1 MVSKK
6 TTMQD
11 IADAVGVSR
20 VTVWKALKNHKGV
33 SERVRLQVRK
43 AAQEMGYISSGLE
56 LPAVRGSIGRTV
68 SVIVSRPESSV
79 FWTSII
85 HRAAKEL
92 AEQQINLLYT
102 YVPFSYKEG
111 YRFPALLTDGT
122 ISGAIILN
130 VYDKEMLR
138 LINTLDMPR
147 VHLDTVTTISP
158 FELHGDVFLLE
169 GYESVKKIT
178 GSILDSGRTQLG
190 FIGDIGYARTN
201 HDRYAGFLAA
211 FAERKLPIKQEYC
224 LTSSLGVHDYY
235 SRIANFLN
243 KCHQLPQ
250 GFVCASDDVAFFVY
264 QYLKEKN
271 IQVPEDIVISGYD
284 GFPEYENSTEFLTT
298 VVVNTSQL
306 GKRLARQLQY
316 RIENPDAAYEHIY
329 INSPIR
335 YGAST
340 RG

>member
-1 MVSKK
+1 MGKK

-20 VTVWKALKNHKGV
+20 VTVWKALKNHQGV

-43 AAQEMGYISSGLE
+43 AAQEMGYISSGQE
-56 LPAVRGSIGRTV
+56 LPAVQGSSGRTV

-92 AEQQINLLYT
+92 AKQQINLLYT
-102 YVPFSYKEG
+102 YVPFSYKDE

-122 ISGAIILN
+122 VSGAIILN
-130 VYDKEMLR
+130 VYDKEMLH
-138 LINTLDMPR
+138 LIDTLDIPK
-147 VHLDTVTTISP
+147 VYLDTVTAISP

-169 GYESVKKIT
+169 GYESVKRLT

-211 FAERKLPIKQEYC
+211 FSERKLPIKQEYC

-235 SRIANFLN
+235 GRIADFME
-243 KCHQLPQ
+243 KCQKMPQ
-250 GFVCASDDVAFFVY
+250 GFVCASDDVAFFLC
-264 QYLKEKN
+264 QYLKEKG
-271 IQVPEDIVISGYD
+271 IRVPEDIVISGYD
-284 GFPEYENSTEFLTT
+284 GFPEYENSTDFLTT
-298 VVVNTSQL
+298 VVVQTSQL

-316 RIENPDAAYEHIY
+316 RIENSDAAYELTY